1 MSISLQK
8 ASFWKRISA
17 YLFDLILA
25 VMLTVGLATLLSVI
39 LGYNSH
45 IQKMENFYTQYEQ
58 AYGIDLNI
66 SEENYNKL
74 TPEEQAVYQTAN
86 EAFGKDEQVRQ
97 TYDTMFNLTLVIIS
111 GSLLFSHLILYF
123 GIPLF
128 FRNGQTL
135 GKKIF
140 GLGVMR
146 SNCVQ
151 ITNPV
156 LFIRTILGQYAIE
169 TMVPVLL
176 LIMLYFNTIGIVG
189 ILVLLLIG
197 ILQIGVL
204 MFTQTNSSIH
214 DLLADTVVIDFASQQ
229 IFQTEEDL
237 LAYKQELHEQEVAN
251 SQY

>member
-8 ASFWKRISA
+8 ANFWKRISA

-25 VMLTVGLATLLSVI
+25 IMVTVGLASLLSVVV
-39 LGYNSH
+39 GYDSH
-45 IQKMENFYTQYEQ
+45 IEKMENFYTQYQET
-58 AYGIDLNI
+58 YGIDLNI
-66 SEENYNKL
+66 SQEEYDKL
-74 TPEEQAVYQTAN
+74 SQEEQAVYKTAS
-86 EAFGKDEQVRQ
+86 EAFGKDEEVRK
-97 TYDTMFNLTLVIIS
+97 TYDTMFYLTLIIIS
-111 GSLLFSHLILYF
+111 GSLLLTHLILYF
-123 GIPLF
+123 GVPLF
-128 FRNGQTL
+128 FKNGQTL

-146 SNCVQ
+146 TNCVKL
-151 ITNPV
+151 TPPV

-189 ILVLLLIG
+189 IAVLLLIG
-197 ILQIGVL
+197 VLQIIVL
-204 MFTQTNSSIH
+204 SVTQTNSSMH

-229 IFQTEEDL
+229 IFETEEDL
-237 LAYKQELHEQEVAN
+237 LAYKKELHEQEVAN